1 MVLGDYNH
9 HLQES
14 TMLVQSH
21 DTGGLVALQAL
32 SLVGDPWA
40 TEVVPRLPANL
51 AEQARALKAFQRVRG
66 LATPHDLLRGVLA
79 YVLGPLSTRRLGA
92 WAVLTGLADISEAA
106 WRKRLRVSNDWLLW
120 LLGELV
126 AAPEAPALPCPR
138 PAGRLVLVDASTLGQ
153 PGGTG
158 DDWRL
163 HLAYDL
169 LAGRMHQVGVTDR
182 RGGEH
187 LERYRWHAGEVIVA
201 DRGYGYRRSVATAV
215 RQQADVVVRIHPAT
229 FPLETEAGQLFNVLG
244 WLRHRGG
251 AARAWHGWCRW
262 AGQRYPVRLVAAKLD
277 ATATRCA
284 RHRARRK
291 AQKAGRTITAP
302 TLAVA
307 GWLLLITTLAVATW
321 ATADVLYVY
330 RARWQVELV
339 FKKMKQLLRLNQI
352 RSKHRTS
359 VEATVRALLIAWALH
374 ESTTTWLRTL
384 LRATASPES
393 VVVSSW
399 LVSGLGLDTLR
410 QQVQGRWSEAH
421 LQACLPRLHRFLC
434 SRPRRRGCQESIVRT
449 WLEQRACARPDRR
462 PKAA

>member
-1 MVLGDYNH
+1 
-9 HLQES
+9 
-14 TMLVQSH
+14 MLVQSH
-21 DTGGLVALQAL
+21 DTGSIVERQAL
-32 SLVGDPWA
+32 AFVEDAWA

-51 AEQARALKAFQRVRG
+51 AEQARVLKAFQRVRG

-92 WAVLTGLADISEAA
+92 WAVLTGLADLSEAA

-138 PAGRLVLVDASTLGQ
+138 PAGRLVLVDASTLGE

-229 FPLETEAGQLFNVLG
+229 FPLETEAGQPFNVLG
-244 WLRHRGG
+244 WLRQRGSS
-251 AARAWHGWCRW
+251 AREWHGWCRW
-262 AGQRYPVRLVAAKLD
+262 AGQRYSVRLVAAKLD
-277 ATATRCA
+277 PTATRRA
-284 RHRARRK
+284 KRRARRK

-307 GWLLLITTLAVATW
+307 GWLLLITTLDAATW

-374 ESTTTWLRTL
+374 ESTTMWLRTL
-384 LRATASPES
+384 LSATTSPES

-399 LVSGLGLDTLR
+399 LLSGLGLDTLR
-410 QQVQGRWSEAH
+410 QPVQGGWSEAR

-434 SRPRRRGCQESIVRT
+434 SRPRRRGCQESTVRT

>member
-1 MVLGDYNH
+1 
-9 HLQES
+9 
-14 TMLVQSH
+14 MLVHQYH
-21 DTGGLVALQAL
+21 TDGLVTPQPL
-32 SLVGDPWA
+32 SLVGEAWT

-51 AEQARALKAFQRVRG
+51 AEQARVLKAFQRVRG
-66 LATPHDLLRGVLA
+66 LATPHDLLRGLLA

-92 WAVLTGLADISEAA
+92 WAVLIGLADISEAA
-106 WRKRLRVSNDWLLW
+106 WRKRLRASNDWLLW
-120 LLGELV
+120 LLGELL

-138 PAGRLVLVDASTLGQ
+138 PAGRLILVDASTLGQ

-169 LAGRMHQVGVTDR
+169 LAGRMHQVSVTDR
-182 RGGEH
+182 HGGEH

-229 FPLETEAGQLFNVLG
+229 FPLETEAGQPCNVLR

-251 AARAWHGWCRW
+251 AEREWPGWCRW

-277 ATATRCA
+277 PTATRRA
-284 RHRARRK
+284 RCRARRK
-291 AQKAGRTITAP
+291 AQKAGRTLTAP

-307 GWLLLITTLAVATW
+307 GWLLLITTLDAGTW
-321 ATADVLYVY
+321 STADVLYIY

-352 RSKHRTS
+352 RSTHRP
-359 VEATVRALLIAWALH
+359 VWKRRFEH
-374 ESTTTWLRTL
+374 C
-384 LRATASPES
+384 
-393 VVVSSW
+393 SSRGRCTKTRPHS
-399 LVSGLGLDTLR
+399 SGR
-410 QQVQGRWSEAH
+410 SCVPPPH
-421 LQACLPRLHRFLC
+421 
-434 SRPRRRGCQESIVRT
+434 PRR
-449 WLEQRACARPDRR
+449 WW
-462 PKAA
+462 

>member
-1 MVLGDYNH
+1 
-9 HLQES
+9 
-14 TMLVQSH
+14 MLVQSH
-21 DTGGLVALQAL
+21 DTGSIVARQAL
-32 SLVGDPWA
+32 ALVEDAWA

-126 AAPEAPALPCPR
+126 AAPEAPALPCPH
-138 PAGRLVLVDASTLGQ
+138 PVGRLVLVDASTLGQ

-169 LAGRMHQVGVTDR
+169 LAGRMHQVDVTDR

-187 LERYRWHAGEVIVA
+187 LARYRWHAGEVIVA

-215 RQQADVVVRIHPAT
+215 GQQADVVVRIHPAT
-229 FPLETEAGQLFNVLG
+229 FPLETEAGQPFNVLR
-244 WLRHRGG
+244 WLRQRGD
-251 AARAWHGWCRW
+251 AEREWHGWCRW
-262 AGQRYPVRLVAAKLD
+262 AGQRYPVRLVVAKLD
-277 ATATRCA
+277 PTATRRA
-284 RHRARRK
+284 RRRARRK

-307 GWLLLITTLAVATW
+307 GWLLLITTLDAGTW
-321 ATADVLYVY
+321 STTDVLYVY

-359 VEATVRALLIAWALH
+359 VEATVRALLIAWALQ

-384 LRATASPES
+384 LSATASPES

-399 LVSGLGLDTLR
+399 LLSGLGLDTLR
-410 QQVQGRWSEAH
+410 QQVQGTWSEAR
-421 LQACLPRLHRFLC
+421 LQACLPRLRRFLC
-434 SRPRRRGCQESIVRT
+434 SRPRRRGHQECAVRA
-449 WLEQRACARPDRR
+449 WLAQRASPRFGSQQHVA
-462 PKAA
+462 

>member
-1 MVLGDYNH
+1 
-9 HLQES
+9 
-14 TMLVQSH
+14 MLVQSH
-21 DTGGLVALQAL
+21 DTGSIVARQAL
-32 SLVGDPWA
+32 ALVEDAWA

-126 AAPEAPALPCPR
+126 AAPEAPALPCPH
-138 PAGRLVLVDASTLGQ
+138 PVGRLVLVDASTLGQ

-169 LAGRMHQVGVTDR
+169 LAGRMHQVDVTDR

-187 LERYRWHAGEVIVA
+187 LARYRWHAGEVIVA

-215 RQQADVVVRIHPAT
+215 GQQADVVVRIHPAT
-229 FPLETEAGQLFNVLG
+229 FPLETEAGQPFNVLG
-244 WLRHRGG
+244 WLRQRGG
-251 AARAWHGWCRW
+251 ATREWHGWCRW
-262 AGQRYPVRLVAAKLD
+262 AGQRYPVRLVVAKLD
-277 ATATRCA
+277 PTATRRA
-284 RHRARRK
+284 RRRARRK

-307 GWLLLITTLAVATW
+307 GWLLLITTLDAGTW
-321 ATADVLYVY
+321 STTDVLYVY

-359 VEATVRALLIAWALH
+359 VEATVRALLIAWALQ

-384 LRATASPES
+384 LSATASPES

-399 LVSGLGLDTLR
+399 LLSGLGLDTLR
-410 QQVQGRWSEAH
+410 QQVQGTWSEAR
-421 LQACLPRLHRFLC
+421 LQACLPRLRRFLC
-434 SRPRRRGCQESIVRT
+434 SRPRRRGHQECAVRA
-449 WLEQRACARPDRR
+449 WLAQRASPRFGSQQHVA
-462 PKAA
+462 